1 MISNSKKIQI
11 LTNVILIL
19 LCLLCVLPFLLLI
32 ASSLTQEKALAVNG
46 YSFFPKSLSLDAYRY
61 LWTSRIQILK
71 AYGITVIVTFL
82 GTTANIIITTLMAY
96 PLSRRDLPGRNIVSF
111 YIFFT
116 MLFNG
121 GLVPTYMM
129 YTNMQIKDT
138 LYALIIPMLLVNAYY
153 VIMMRSYFTTN
164 LPTEFIEAAK
174 VDGASELRILMKIV
188 VPLSKPVMGTVGLMV
203 GITYWNDW
211 QNGLYY
217 LVKRTD
223 LYSIQNLLNRMI
235 SSAEFLNNPQNQ
247 AMFKQAG
254 EKVPSIGIRMAI
266 AVIAL
271 LPILAIYPFFQNTFV
286 KGITVGGVKG

>member
-1 MISNSKKIQI
+1 MVTNNKKIKI
-11 LTNVILIL
+11 FTNFILIL
-19 LCLLCVLPFLLLI
+19 LSLTCLLPLFLLI
-32 ASSLTQEKALAVNG
+32 ASSFTEEKSLAVNG

-61 LWTSRIQILK
+61 IWTSRIQIIK
-71 AYGITVIVTFL
+71 AYGITLIVTL
-82 GTTANIIITTLMAY
+82 CGTAVNIIITTLMAY
-96 PLSRRDLPGRNIVSF
+96 PLSRKDLPGRNIFSF

-129 YTNMQIKDT
+129 YSQMHIKDT
-138 LYALIIPMLLVNAYY
+138 IFALIIPTLLVNAYY
-153 VIMMRSYFTTN
+153 VIMMRTYFSSN
-164 LPTEFIEAAK
+164 LPNEFIEAAK

-188 VPLSKPVMGTVGLMV
+188 VPLSKPVMGTVALLV
-203 GITYWNDW
+203 GISYWNDW

-223 LYSIQNLLNRMI
+223 LFSIQNLLNRMI
-235 SSAEFLNNPQNQ
+235 TSAEFLSNPANQ
-247 AMFKQAG
+247 AMFRQAG
-254 EKVPSIGIRMAI
+254 EKIPSVGIRMAI

-271 LPILAIYPFFQNTFV
+271 LPILAMYPFFQKAFV